1 MAFKRFMQ
9 EIRNVRRK
17 APRAFRKEQLIEAV
31 IHTVAQRGLPQT
43 TLGEVAKAAGVSHG
57 LVNFH
62 FRSKDALLAE
72 TLSYMSNEHRAI
84 WTAALQAAG
93 PPPAG
98 PLHALILAEFDKV
111 NLSRERLVAWSIFW
125 SDGLIGSLYMDQC
138 GENDRAHTLAFEDAC
153 QTLAA
158 SGGYTIDTCLAAR
171 VLRLAILGVK
181 LELVFSAVPLGAE
194 EALKTA
200 YFTAANL
207 FPRHFGM
214 NGLLT
219 R

>member
-1 MAFKRFMQ
+1 MQ
-9 EIRNVRRK
+9 EKQYVGRK
-17 APRAFRKEQLIEAV
+17 APRAFRREQLIEAV
-31 IHTVAQRGLPQT
+31 ISTVAQRGLPQT
-43 TLGEVAKAAGVSHG
+43 TLNDVAKAAGVSHG

-62 FRSKDALLAE
+62 FQSKEALLAE
-72 TLSYMSNEHRAI
+72 TLSYMSNEHREI
-84 WTAALQAAG
+84 WTAALKAAD
-93 PPPAG
+93 PSPAHR
-98 PLHALILAEFDKV
+98 LNALILAEFDKI
-111 NLSRERLVAWSIFW
+111 NLSRDRLVAWSIFW
-125 SDGLIGSLYMDQC
+125 SDGLIGSLYMDHC
-138 GENDRAHTLAFEDAC
+138 GENDRAHTIAFEDAC

-158 SGGYTIDTCLAAR
+158 SGGYEIDHCLAAR

-181 LELVFSAVPLGAE
+181 VELLYSAESYEAE

-214 NGLLT
+214 HGLIT